1 MSTRLTPGSGAILK
15 PFFNSSYGIE
25 KIDVV
30 VGGSG
35 YASTDPPK
43 ITVEGTQTPSV
54 EGVFYPVIDN
64 TGIGSIT
71 EIVIFKGGAGYF
83 PVFSTTTS
91 GSVSIERGVFGTVA
105 AAHTAGVSSIFTGDF
120 NIIDDEIHFSAPP
133 YGKQGPVGLKT
144 GSTFSGRMFS
154 RKLNPYETSDYNVVL
169 DDISLDFTG
178 VAGTQFALSENQGI
192 VTSLF
197 NSVNAGSDIGNNPF
211 ILINNVIQTPGLD
224 FEIVDKE
231 SNDINFLSGVPRAGR
246 IQRVGLQ
253 TGCGFYYPLKGS
265 GRVGINSSGNVSIIE
280 LTGGGQGYRTPPDV
294 RITSAEGGGAIAT
307 AYLGVNT
314 TTTVAISTATYNH
327 QLGIMT
333 FTTSSAHNLVE
344 GDRVRVI
351 GAGITVVQSL
361 PARNI
366 STFAYTFT
374 TGVTTV
380 TCDDGH
386 YIGTGANANRHVLI
400 EGLTVTDGAGITTL
414 FREDGYEIV
423 SIASTQQFE
432 INTGIGTTTYDYAS
446 GGTVKSGIDTNILE
460 GRNLV
465 GFDLLDTTTDT
476 FTAFV
481 GINSLAHNYVTGG
494 TVTKAQAGIITG
506 FEILD
511 AGSNYFI
518 PKKIAYVDYDASS
531 GVTTITA
538 HGDPVGVVTTIA
550 NVYYTASTG
559 IATIQS
565 QYLHGLSTGD
575 VVKLAG
581 IGFSTPYGD
590 KTYPL
595 NEKAFFEVTRNNN
608 IDFSVN
614 LGISTLGIHTH
625 QFITG
630 TYQAFGSHGVDT
642 DEFVVATGV
651 AMTTKQL
658 KPLKFANITYDN
670 VTGIATVTTRRNHN
684 LSERDFIVLSGIAFT
699 CDYSPSHSIS
709 TAVYDNISGIMTI
722 TTATPHGYTE
732 GGKAGNVVLT
742 GLGFTCD
749 IDNGASIHYYPRHRD
764 DAYNTAVGIGS
775 TSATTIQLDVGIS
788 PYNESYA
795 HTFASATTGAIVSGG
810 DYPHSFVSAAA
821 TAIIKG
827 GEYSHTFV
835 SAGATAV
842 ILGGEYPHTFVSAG
856 STAIITGGD
865 YAHTFV
871 SAGATAI
878 ITGGGYDHTFLPGAE
893 NSGCIVTGNS
903 WYSGPFIT
911 PNSATYNPNTGI
923 LVLGFANPHGLT
935 TASTIG
941 IKTSSLVFTCTLDN
955 NATEHAYPRPTDPIG
970 QGQLD
975 VPVAAV
981 PSSTQIEVQV
991 GISTIVYLQPTSATY
1006 DGQTGIVNIT
1016 FPNHGLEEGQHIK
1029 VTRDS
1034 LVFTCELD
1042 GHNSTHSYP
1051 RAGDPIDGT
1060 NVAIAGTSQNAFEIN
1075 VGASPLVYK
1084 TATNAVYN
1092 PVAGIMT
1099 ITSPGHG
1106 LFTGSHIR
1114 ITDNSFVFTCS
1125 QDDNATEH
1133 TYPRSTDPISGVG
1146 VSIGAT
1152 TLDTFEIE
1160 VGVTTTTYIQPTNA
1174 VYNPV
1179 TGQLTVIAAGHGLD
1193 TTRSVRFTDNSFTFT
1208 CDMDNHGSNHTYPRS
1223 TDPISNT
1230 RIGIAATSEN
1240 EFIVNVGVS
1249 THTFSQAIGADYN
1262 AATGIMT
1269 VTTDKPHGLRTGTS
1283 IRLAVDGFVFT
1294 CGMDDHQ
1301 TEHTY
1306 PRQTDPATVAGRV
1319 SIAAT
1324 TTNTF
1329 TVNVGPTTSVSHNVT
1344 GASYS
1349 PTTGLMDL
1357 TIGAG
1362 HGLVVENPVRI
1373 LPESLVFTCTKDGNA
1388 TEHRYPQGGDPYFN
1402 SAQISKVTSNT
1413 VVEIN
1418 VGPSTTPSNY
1428 IGGGTIQGAILA
1440 PREQNNSTSGRDV
1453 AAHGAFVKKVG
1464 SGITF
1469 TVQVGP
1475 STVPHNYNRGGTVQR
1490 AFRYP
1495 IPYVQAAGMESV
1507 QFGDGQHVLEKIDN
1521 ANFRVQSGILTSPW
1535 YFSKGGTVERPITLD
1550 VHEPPGY
1557 FALPLVYNPNAT
1569 GLTTTGIGQSAIV
1582 DVRINVDG
1590 NIGEFDITEEGVG
1603 YKVED
1608 GLTVV
1613 GIVTDPR
1620 VGVHTDFQLEVI
1632 EIGNDKFFGFYPGQF
1647 VLFDDIAPFF
1657 NGSRTKFTLSV
1668 TNAGVTEI
1676 LSLKTI
1682 EGSDMDVTNNI
1693 FIYINDILQTPG
1705 EAYTWKGSRVI
1716 FTEAPKPGSKCS
1728 VFYYRGSS
1736 IDVEEIEP
1744 IPTVQPGDEIQI
1756 KENKL
1761 DVLDRDQFPR
1771 TTKRIVASDMLE
1783 TFTYDSLGISTDQDA
1798 ERPLSWVKQKSDK
1811 IISGVY
1817 YSKDRLNYKSK
1828 ITPATRIIKNV
1839 GSTDDQIWVQNAFP
1853 VFSEVDL
1860 LTEQDRHIQIFEE
1873 REIDPA
1879 IITATVSTSSSI
1891 SALSI
1896 ASSGAGYLNVTN
1908 PDILVS
1914 SSKIT
1919 KKDPMKDWKF
1929 DVITGD
1935 IGSADLREITQSEP
1949 IIAVGTSSR
1958 YINTLSGFFWERG
1971 VVGFGG
1977 TTTLNAVATAKDVTY
1992 SPNHQVMIVGE
2003 YASAARAVSYGD
2015 TVGQFE
2021 ELQLLEQRQIPSIG
2035 VSVDYPTTFS
2045 REFNDVIWDNTA
2057 GSWIAIGFGGSVFTG
2072 VGIGTTTLYS
2082 QFSGTLETLHGIVYA
2097 QDEYVAVGNGGA
2109 IISSNVGKIWNL
2121 KTSNTNKNL
2130 RDIMYDGSRF
2140 IAVGDNGTIVT
2151 STDKNFWFPFSDNL
2165 PAGTTAAATFDFE
2178 KIRYDDGL
2186 YVGITTV
2193 GELYYSLDLANWN
2206 YRDNGQSQPVGDL
2219 VFSNFGLDG
2228 RLLVVGGS
2236 GTAYYAEP
2244 VLNRATATCAVTNG
2258 GVSTAIIVNGGF
2270 GYDVGSN
2277 PPVVVGSDV
2286 PKKETVYSFK
2296 TEGDFGRIVGMST
2309 FVTGIGF
2316 SVPPKLEFYLKSE
2329 FNDNTNLGYGFSS
2342 LNTFGINNSQLQIGD
2357 YFIIYDSPVTVGHA
2371 LTGISTHVGGYNN
2384 YPTNKVGIIS
2394 AGEKLNGLFQ
2404 VDKVSVPDTVSGI
2417 VTVTCSFQPGPN
2429 SNSQIQ
2435 VGIGTTAISDYYG
2448 KYSWGRIY
2456 DFQNRISGNPE
2467 NFIVN
2472 PDAGLVGLSTAAQ
2485 IFRTRPLT

>member
-1 MSTRLTPGSGAILK
+1 MSTRITPGGGAILK

-25 KIDVV
+25 KIEVV
-30 VGGSG
+30 EGGSG

-43 ITVEGTQTPSV
+43 VTVEGTETPTV
-54 EGVFYPVIDN
+54 EGVFYPLIDN

-71 EIVIFKGGAGYF
+71 EIVVFRAGAGYY

-91 GSVSIERGVFGTVA
+91 GQAFIDRGVFGTVA

-120 NIIDDEIHFSAPP
+120 NIVDDEIFFTAPP

-144 GSTFSGRMFS
+144 GSTFAGRMFS
-154 RKLNPYETSDYNVVL
+154 RKLNPYEPSDYNLIL

-178 VAGTQFALSENQGI
+178 VAGTQFALSENLGI
-192 VTSLF
+192 VTALY
-197 NSVNAGSDIGNNPF
+197 NNVNDGTDISNNPF

-224 FEIVDKE
+224 FEIVDPIT
-231 SNDINFLSGVPRAGR
+231 NDINFLSGVPRAGR
-246 IQRVGLQ
+246 LQRVGLQ
-253 TGCGFYYPLKGS
+253 TGSGFYYPLKGAAK
-265 GRVGINSSGNVSIIE
+265 VGINSSGEVDTIQ
-280 LTGGGQGYRTPPDV
+280 LTGPGQGYREPPQV
-294 RITSAEGGGAIAT
+294 IIRSAEGGGALAT
-307 AYLGVNT
+307 AHLGVNT
-314 TTTVAISTATYNH
+314 TASFNISTATYNH
-327 QLGIMT
+327 SLGIMT
-333 FTTSSAHNLVE
+333 FTTSAPHGFEE
-344 GDRVRVI
+344 GDRVRVS
-351 GAGITVVQSL
+351 GCGVTVVQSL
-361 PARNI
+361 PPRTI
-366 STFAYTFT
+366 STFSYTFT
-374 TGVTTV
+374 TGIATI
-380 TCDDGH
+380 TCDEGH
-386 YIGTGANANRHVLI
+386 WIGTDTNSHRHVVLQAI
-400 EGLTVTDGAGITTL
+400 TVIDGQGFPTV
-414 FREDGYEIV
+414 FREDGYPIV
-423 SIASTQQFE
+423 SIANTQTFE
-432 INTGIGTTTYDYAS
+432 VNAGLGTTTYTYS
-446 GGTVKSGIDTNILE
+446 TGGTVRSGIDTNILE

-465 GFDLLDTTTDT
+465 GFDILDVTTDT
-476 FTAFV
+476 FTGFV
-481 GINSLAHNYVTGG
+481 GVNSLAHNYVTGG
-494 TVTKAQAGIITG
+494 TVSLAQAGIITG
-506 FEILD
+506 FTITD
-511 AGSNYFI
+511 PGANYFT
-518 PKKIAYVDYDASS
+518 PKKIAYVDYESS
-531 GVTTITA
+531 TGVTTINA
-538 HGDPVGVVTTIA
+538 HGDPTGIVTTIA
-550 NVYYTASTG
+550 NVYYTPSTG
-559 IATIQS
+559 IATIQG
-565 QYLHGLSTGD
+565 QNLHGMNTGD
-575 VVKLAG
+575 VVKLTG

-595 NEKAFFEVTRNNN
+595 DERAYYEITVNNN
-608 IDFSVN
+608 IDFSVK

-625 QFITG
+625 KMLSG
-630 TYQAFGSHGVDT
+630 TFQGFAGHGVDT
-642 DEFVVATGV
+642 DEFVVASGV

-658 KPLKFANITYDN
+658 KPLKFSNITYDN
-670 VTGIATVTTRRNHN
+670 VTGVATVTTRRNHN
-684 LSERDFIVLSGIAFT
+684 LSERDFVVLSGIAFT
-699 CDYSPSHSIS
+699 CDYSPSLGIS
-709 TAVYDNISGIMTI
+709 TAEYDNVSGIMTI
-722 TTATPHGYTE
+722 TTAAPHGYSV
-732 GGKAGNVVLT
+732 GGKAGTVVLT

-764 DAYNTAVGIGS
+764 DAYNAAIAIGN
-775 TSATTIQLDVGIS
+775 TTDTTIRLDVGIS

-795 HTFASATTGAIVSGG
+795 HTFASATTGAVVSGG

-856 STAIITGGD
+856 ATAIITGAD
-865 YAHTFV
+865 YLHTFV
-871 SAGATAI
+871 SAGSTAI
-878 ITGGGYDHTFLPGAE
+878 ITGGGYDHTFVPGAE
-893 NSGCIVTGNS
+893 NSAAVCTGNS

-941 IKTSSLVFTCTLDN
+941 IKTSSLIFTCTLDN
-955 NATEHAYPRPTDPIG
+955 NATEHAYPRSTDPIG

-975 VPVAAV
+975 VPVVGV
-981 PSSTQIEVQV
+981 PSTTQIEVQV
-991 GISTIVYLQPTSATY
+991 GVSTIVYLQPTGATY
-1006 DGQTGIVNIT
+1006 DAQTGILNVT

-1029 VTRDS
+1029 ITRNS
-1034 LVFTCELD
+1034 FTFTCGLD
-1042 GHNSTHSYP
+1042 DHNSTHTYP
-1051 RAGDPIDGT
+1051 RAGDPVDGT
-1060 NVAIAGTSQNAFEIN
+1060 SVAIAGTSQNSFEIN
-1075 VGASPLVYK
+1075 VGANPISYK
-1084 TATNAVYN
+1084 TATNAVYD
-1092 PVAGIMT
+1092 PVVGIMT

-1125 QDDNATEH
+1125 QDDNATQH

-1179 TGQLTVIAAGHGLD
+1179 TGQLTVVAPNHGLD
-1193 TTRSVRFTDNSFTFT
+1193 VTRSVRFTDNSFTFT

-1230 RIGIAATSEN
+1230 RIGIAATSDN

-1249 THTFSQAIGADYN
+1249 THTFSQAVGADYN

-1269 VTTDKPHGLRTGTS
+1269 VTTDKPHGLRAGTS
-1283 IRLAVDGFVFT
+1283 IRLATDGFVFT

-1306 PRQTDPATVAGRV
+1306 PRSTDPAAVAGRV
-1319 SIAAT
+1319 SISAT
-1324 TTNTF
+1324 TANTF

-1344 GASYS
+1344 GATYS

-1357 TIGAG
+1357 TIGTG
-1362 HGLVVENPVRI
+1362 HGLIYGNPVKL

-1388 TEHRYPQGGDPYFN
+1388 TEHRYPQGGDPYWN
-1402 SAQISKVTSNT
+1402 SAQISKINSNT
-1413 VVEIN
+1413 EVEIN
-1418 VGPSTTPSNY
+1418 VGPSTTPSNFV
-1428 IGGGTIQGAILA
+1428 GGGTIQGAILA
-1440 PREQNNSTSGRDV
+1440 PRVQNNSASGRDV
-1453 AAHGAFVKKVG
+1453 AANGGFVKKVG
-1464 SGITF
+1464 SATSFSI
-1469 TVQVGP
+1469 QVGP
-1475 STVPHNYNRGGTVQR
+1475 STVAHNYNRGGTVQR

-1495 IPYVQAAGMESV
+1495 VPYVQAAGMESV

-1521 ANFRVQSGILTSPW
+1521 ANIRVQSGVTTVPW
-1535 YFSKGGTVERPITLD
+1535 YYSRGGTIERPIN
-1550 VHEPPGY
+1550 VEVAEPPGY
-1557 FALPLVYNPNAT
+1557 FSLPLVYNPNAT
-1569 GLTTTGIGQSAIV
+1569 GLTTTGIGQSATV
-1582 DVRINVDG
+1582 NVRVNVDG
-1590 NIGEFDITEEGVG
+1590 NIGEFDVTEEGVG

-1608 GLTVV
+1608 GLTVA
-1613 GIVTDPR
+1613 GIVTDST

-1647 VLFDDIAPFF
+1647 VLFDDIAQYF

-1668 TNAGVTEI
+1668 TKAGVTEI
-1676 LSLKTI
+1676 LSLKTAQ
-1682 EGSDMDVTNNI
+1682 GSDMDVTNNI
-1693 FIYINDILQTPG
+1693 FIYVNDILQTPG
-1705 EAYTWKGSRVI
+1705 EAYSWKGSRVI

-1728 VFYYRGSS
+1728 VFYFRGSS

-1744 IPTVQPGDEIQI
+1744 IPTIQSGDVIQI

-1771 TTKRIVASDMLE
+1771 TTKRIVASDVLE
-1783 TFTYDSLGISTDQDA
+1783 TFTYDSLGISTDQNA
-1798 ERPLSWVKQKSDK
+1798 ERPLSWEKQKADK

-1828 ITPATRIIKNV
+1828 VTPTTRIIKNV
-1839 GSTDDQIWVQNAFP
+1839 GETDDQIWVQNAFP

-1860 LTEQDRHIQIFEE
+1860 LAESDRHIQIFEE
-1873 REIDPA
+1873 RSIEPA
-1879 IITATVSTSSSI
+1879 IIESTVSTSSSI

-1896 ASSGAGYLNVTN
+1896 ASSGSGYLNVTN
-1908 PDILVS
+1908 PPIS
-1914 SSKIT
+1914 ISGSKVT
-1919 KKDPMKDWKF
+1919 RKDPMKDWKF

-1935 IGSADLREITQSEP
+1935 IASADLREITQSEP

-1977 TTTLNAVATAKDVTY
+1977 TTTLNAVATAIDSTY
-1992 SPNHQVMIVGE
+1992 SPNYQVAIVGE

-2015 TVGQFE
+2015 TIGPFTE
-2021 ELQLLEQRQIPSIG
+2021 FNLLEQRQIPSIG
-2035 VSVDYPTTFS
+2035 LSVDYPTTFA
-2045 REFNDVIWDNTA
+2045 REFNDVIWDDTA
-2057 GSWIAIGFGGSVFTG
+2057 GSWVAIGFGGSVFTG

-2097 QDEYVAVGNGGA
+2097 QNEYVAVGNGGA
-2109 IISSNVGKIWNL
+2109 IISSNQGRIWNL
-2121 KTSNTNKNL
+2121 KTSNTNRNL
-2130 RDIMYDGSRF
+2130 RDVLYDGDRF

-2178 KIRYDDGL
+2178 KLRFRDGI

-2193 GELYYSLDLANWN
+2193 GEIYYSLDLANWN
-2206 YRDNGQSQPVGDL
+2206 YRDSGQSQPVGDL

-2228 RLLVVGGS
+2228 RLIVVGGS

-2244 VLNRATATCAVTNG
+2244 IINRATATCAVTNG
-2258 GVSTAIIVNGGF
+2258 GITTAVITNGGF
-2270 GYDVGSN
+2270 GYDRGTN
-2277 PPVVVGSDV
+2277 PPVIVGTDI
-2286 PKKETVYSFK
+2286 PKKETVFSYK
-2296 TEGDFGRIVGMST
+2296 TEGDFGSIVGMNT

-2404 VDKVSVPDTVSGI
+2404 VDKVTSPDVVSGI
-2417 VTVTCSFQPGPN
+2417 VTVTCSFLPGPN

-2456 DFQNRISGNPE
+2456 DFQNRIAGQPK